1 MKAEIISIGTELLLG
16 EITDTNASY
25 LASQLPLLGI
35 DLLWVTQVGDNFVRL
50 SECLGRA
57 WCRSD
62 IVIATGGLGPTED
75 DLTREAIAALFD
87 ETPKVDPELERNL
100 REFFTRRKF
109 AMPENNLKQAM
120 LIPSARAIPNP
131 RGSAPGWWVEKDRFG
146 KEAQETSCLEA
157 GEPPAERDAG
167 EISPAGGTGGVPQLF
182 KQSPKTGGSRG
193 LKSDARSI
201 PHILIAMPGPP
212 AEMQRMWEQEVFP
225 RLRDLFRTDIIVSRT
240 IKTLTMTESGVSEA
254 LAPILQSTNPS
265 IGIYAKTDGIHL
277 RITAKAASEGEAR
290 AMISRHEDKVR
301 PLIGDIIWGYD
312 EDTLEGITGRLL
324 SEKGLTLAVMESC
337 TGGLLAS
344 TITDVPGS
352 STYFNGG
359 FVTYTNEA
367 KIANGVDTNLIEQ
380 HGAVSPQVASDM
392 ARAARERLK
401 ADIGIGITGVAG
413 PSEMDG
419 KPAGTVFIAIDNGVE
434 TRLIE
439 GRYPPL
445 RHQVKR
451 RAVYHALFE
460 LRRMLPGA
468 I

>member
-35 DLLWVTQVGDNFVRL
+35 NLLWVTQVGDNFVRL

-62 IVIATGGLGPTED
+62 IVITTGGLGPTED

-87 ETPKVDPELERNL
+87 EEPKVDPELERTL
-100 REFFTRRKF
+100 RDFFIRRKF

-131 RGSAPGWWVEKDRFG
+131 RGSAPGWCVK
-146 KEAQETSCLEA
+146 KE
-157 GEPPAERDAG
+157 RR
-167 EISPAGGTGGVPQLF
+167 GV
-182 KQSPKTGGSRG
+182 
-193 LKSDARSI
+193 I
-201 PHILIAMPGPP
+201 PHLLIAMPGPP
-212 AEMQRMWEQEVFP
+212 AEMQRMWEREVFP
-225 RLRDLFRTDIIVSRT
+225 RLRGLFQTDIIVSRT

-265 IGIYAKTDGIHL
+265 IGIYARTDGIQL
-277 RITAKAASEGEAR
+277 RITAKAASEKEAR

-301 PLIGDIIWGYD
+301 PLIGDIIWGHD
-312 EDTLEGITGRLL
+312 DDTLEGIVGRAL

-352 STYFNGG
+352 STYFKGG
-359 FVTYTNEA
+359 FVTYSNEA
-367 KIANGVDTNLIEQ
+367 KIANGVDPDIIAQ
-380 HGAVSPQVASDM
+380 YGAVSPQVAADM
-392 ARAARERLK
+392 ARATRERLK
-401 ADIGIGITGVAG
+401 ANIGIGITGVAG
-413 PSEMDG
+413 PSEMEG
-419 KPAGTVFIAIDNGVE
+419 KPAGTVFIAIDNGKG
-434 TRLIE
+434 TRSID

-460 LRRMLPGA
+460 LRCMLLHYA
-468 I
+468 